1 MEPIAYNPRISQI
14 IHEARLINRSDIN
27 IPVQKGPNYSGIKR
41 PVMKPDYYS
50 NLRGSKSKR
59 LKLIYVQSSST

>member
-27 IPVQKGPNYSGIKR
+27 IPVQKGPNTNNYSGIKR

-50 NLRGSKSKR
+50 NLRGSNLRGSN
-59 LKLIYVQSSST
+59 